1 MNGENKYAYHSSVL
15 DRVEP
20 GREAMPPGAWRW
32 IAIGQLWM
40 LAGFTGLSLVVI
52 VVLSFFHGGAGHGR
66 DELLATA
73 FAGALLIVLAWR
85 GVMAVLQRVEGED
98 PRGPGLGARQAP
110 RRRASP
116 PVPAP
121 AALTGIT
128 PTS

>member
-1 MNGENKYAYHSSVL
+1 MNGENKYAYYSSVL
-15 DRVEP
+15 YRAEP

-52 VVLSFFHGGAGHGR
+52 AVLSFFHGGAGHGR

-73 FAGALLIVLAWR
+73 FAGT
-85 GVMAVLQRVEGED
+85 LQHRHH
-98 PRGPGLGARQAP
+98 PAP

-128 PTS
+128 PRS